1 MFGFSRL
8 GSPVI
13 GLGLLLCS
21 RVVMAQELGDAQLDA
36 RNIGRAGASTVSG
49 DSGVALVLNP
59 AGMVRRAQPRVILG
73 LGITESD
80 TAYTSLDATA
90 PVILNRAPPTTL
102 PSLAYHHGSA
112 NGRWVLGVL
121 LRSGS
126 ASTSLATP
134 AFGQP
139 AQDVEQ
145 LFPHRYGGTRA
156 ESTWRQLA
164 VGAATRIGDSW
175 GLGLS
180 AGLRDVEVVE
190 ERRMW
195 AGFAGRDRLLGAER
209 DLELSIRARDRVNP
223 SASAGLFFAPL
234 SLPLEFAVSLEA
246 QAGPR
251 YTSSQALASTTTSSE
266 FPRIETTDS
275 AAEMNAPHRATARG
289 GVRYLGERVLLEAS
303 VEATTIWGG
312 ESDWRVEG
320 LTIID
325 ESTATTDLEG
335 VAALHSERSHAAL
348 RGAIDVEVLSG
359 FLWLTSGYAFHTPRT
374 GQNARMPAYAKL
386 GGHRLAVGLLAA
398 HEGYSLSVGYARAL
412 RRTRSIDIDS
422 ATDAIAPFDGGSGPS
437 NAGRYES
444 VQDQLGFSL
453 ELTF

>member
-1 MFGFSRL
+1 MFRLSHL
-8 GSPVI
+8 GSLVV

-21 RVVMAQELGDAQLDA
+21 RAVLAQELGDAQLDA

-59 AGMVRRAQPRVILG
+59 AGMVRRAQPRLVLG

-80 TAYTSLDATA
+80 TAYTSLDDAA

-102 PSLAYHHGSA
+102 PSLAYHHGTA
-112 NGRWVLGVL
+112 DGRWAFGVL
-121 LRSGS
+121 LRSGV
-126 ASTSLATP
+126 AATSLAAP

-139 AQDVEQ
+139 AQDVER

-156 ESTWRQLA
+156 ERSWKQVTL
-164 VGAATRIGDSW
+164 GAAVRLGDSW

-180 AGLRDVEVVE
+180 AGLREVELRE
-190 ERRMW
+190 ERRIW

-209 DLELSIRARDRVNP
+209 DLELSIRADDQINP
-223 SASAGLFFAPL
+223 SASAGVFFAPI

-251 YTSSQALASTTTSSE
+251 YRSSEAVLRTTNSSE
-266 FPRIETTDS
+266 FPRIESTSST
-275 AAEMNAPHRATARG
+275 AEKNDPHRATARG
-289 GVRYLGERVLLEAS
+289 GIRYLGERVLLEAS
-303 VEATTIWGG
+303 VEFATIWGG
-312 ESDWRVEG
+312 ESDWQVG
-320 LTIID
+320 GIAIID
-325 ESTATTDLEG
+325 ESTARTELER
-335 VAALHSERSHAAL
+335 VTALHSERSRTAL
-348 RGAIDVEVLSG
+348 RAAIDVEVLSG
-359 FLWLTSGYAFHTPRT
+359 FLWLTSGYAFHAPST
-374 GQNARMPAYAKL
+374 GLNTRMPAYAKL

-398 HEGYSLSVGYARAL
+398 HEGYSLSVGYARGL
-412 RRTRSIDIDS
+412 RRTRSIDADS

-444 VQDQLGFSL
+444 AQDQLGFSL